1 MKKVCSLFLAVLSLV
16 IITGCGSS
24 AKNEITC
31 TQKEDDD
38 KVSVTVRTDKDDK
51 IVSVK
56 MSVEMKAPSK
66 SELDSTYEIMKASSK
81 EKNKVDGVKY
91 NVSKKDL
98 NLIIDTEVDFNKV
111 SDEIKSELNIENFE
125 TTGAEFKKN
134 AEADGAI
141 CK

>member
-1 MKKVCSLFLAVLSLV
+1 MKKVCSLFLVVLSLV

-51 IVSVK
+51 ITSVK

-81 EKNKVDGVKY
+81 EMNKVDGVKY

-98 NLIIDTEVDFNKV
+98 NLIIDTEVDFKKV
-111 SDEIKSELNIENFE
+111 SDEVKSELNIENFE

-134 AEADGAI
+134 AEADGAT